1 MTPLTQLLSDP
12 AVNYS
17 AIELN
22 VDNRVAII
30 RLNRPSDGNAVTVEL
45 ATELLDAVTRCDGD
59 PSVRAVIITG
69 AGTMFCVGGDLK
81 EFSRQG
87 ANAGRYTKDVTHAFH
102 AAISRMN
109 RMDAPV
115 IAAINGTAAG
125 AGFSLA
131 LATDLAVAAESARF
145 TMAYTRAGLSP
156 DGSSTYF
163 LARHLG
169 LRRAKEMALLNPV
182 LSARQA
188 MDWGLL
194 NRVVSNEDVL
204 STAMELAKELAVG
217 PRSAQGE
224 TKRLILAGVNESLET
239 QMESETSAIARMA
252 DAADGR
258 EGIAAFSLKRPP
270 TFE

>member
-1 MTPLTQLLSDP
+1 M
-12 AVNYS
+12 NYS
-17 AIELN
+17 AIEMSI
-22 VDNRVAII
+22 DNRVALI

-45 ATELLDAVTRCDGD
+45 ATELLDAITRCDGD
-59 PSVRAVIITG
+59 SSIRAVVLTG

-131 LATDLAVAAESARF
+131 LATDLAVAAESVRF

-163 LARHLG
+163 LARHVG

-182 LSARQA
+182 LNAQQA
-188 MDWGLL
+188 MDWGLV
-194 NRVVSNEDVL
+194 NRIVSDGDVL
-204 STAMELAKELAVG
+204 STAIGLAKELALG
-217 PRSAQGE
+217 AHSAQGE
-224 TKRLILAGVNESLET
+224 AKRLILAGVNESLET
-239 QMESETSAIARMA
+239 QMENETRAIARMA

-258 EGIAAFSLKRPP
+258 EGIAAFSSKRSPK
-270 TFE
+270 FE

>member
-1 MTPLTQLLSDP
+1 M
-12 AVNYS
+12 NYS
-17 AIELN
+17 NIEFSI
-22 VDNRVAII
+22 DGRVALI

-45 ATELLDAVTRCDGD
+45 ANELLDAVTRCDGD
-59 PSVRAVIITG
+59 ASVRALVLTG

-109 RMDAPV
+109 RMDSPV
-115 IAAINGTAAG
+115 VAAINGTAAG

-131 LATDLAVAAESARF
+131 LATDLAVAADSARF

-163 LARHLG
+163 LARHVG
-169 LRRAKEMALLNPV
+169 LRRAMEMALLNPV
-182 LSARQA
+182 LSAQQA
-188 MDWGLL
+188 MEWGLV
-194 NRVVSNEDVL
+194 NRVVPNEDVL
-204 STAMELAKELAVG
+204 SAAMELAKGLARG
-217 PRSAQGE
+217 AHFAQGE
-224 TKRLILAGVNESLET
+224 AKRLILAGANESLET
-239 QMESETSAIARMA
+239 QMENETHAIARMA

-258 EGIAAFSLKRPP
+258 EGIAAFGAKRPP
-270 TFE
+270 MFE